1 MSDQTIEYTPEE
13 LTPDGLPTVE
23 AQLRRLEER
32 DRELNQ
38 RRLENNMRDLKMRVK
53 CLALDSMGLNMLHN
67 TNSLD
72 YKKRDQLQN
81 IMRTYE
87 DKTPEEIRQL
97 FNERCSDSLFISSMD
112 PSKFPM
118 YHV

>member
-1 MSDQTIEYTPEE
+1 MSDQNNEYLPEE

-23 AQLRRLEER
+23 AQLRRLEKR

-72 YKKRDQLQN
+72 YRKREQLQE

-87 DKTPEEIRQL
+87 DKSSEEIREL
-97 FNERCSDSLFISSMD
+97 FNERCNNTLFISSMD